1 MILFREECT
10 ETSILLNEKFPIIF
24 QKAFLQVTIT
34 VFVTVEQDSQRK
46 LMILWILVANSS
58 KGSQRSAWRK
68 GSSENKLGA
77 VALTCI
83 QNRIEKLG
91 QYTTSTILIFFLEW
105 TFAFLVNVCFV
116 KTQRFQQHSNNIFMC
131 I

>member
-1 MILFREECT
+1 MCSLMILFREECT

-58 KGSQRSAWRK
+58 KGSQRSGRLPVQVFQMGNLHLQRYGCKVVQLSAVRPEADIMAQLHSSWRISAIFGLK
-68 GSSENKLGA
+68 IESSF
-77 VALTCI
+77 
-83 QNRIEKLG
+83 Q
-91 QYTTSTILIFFLEW
+91 
-105 TFAFLVNVCFV
+105 
-116 KTQRFQQHSNNIFMC
+116 TQG
-131 I
+131 